1 MMKAEQFMEF
11 DASPIGSKSVRRE
24 VEGTLEGLFMKR
36 CEGVWQAIKDQSRL
50 FLQSRTFVIG
60 DLDRLIPHGSLDYLA
75 ATPST
80 MTFVFLVRTDRDR
93 KRLFEPQ
100 IAQSLN
106 DEKFFLLDLGCAPN
120 AQPERH
126 AAFTIYFRTLV
137 ERLQPDRVTL
147 AKYSYQDDTLWL
159 EFGDGLERAL
169 KWSDLSFARKA
180 KFKPIYA
187 SAGDHGQSVSLKDT
201 GGQELDVDAG
211 ALRSLVDSGHRNAM
225 ESRDH
230 VERESVGSRLK
241 VIREELGLS
250 QEQLSKRSSIAQ
262 ESLSRIETGRRDPRT
277 DTLRKIAAGLGMT
290 LHDLLAAMHP

>member
-1 MMKAEQFMEF
+1 MKAEQLMEY

-36 CEGVWQAIKDQSRL
+36 CDGVWQTIKDQGWVC
-50 FLQSRTFVIG
+50 LQSRTFVIG
-60 DLDRLIPHGSLDYLA
+60 DLDKLIPRGSLDYLA

-126 AAFTIYFRTLV
+126 AAFTAYFRSLV

-169 KWSDLSFARKA
+169 KWSDLAFARKT
-180 KFKPIYA
+180 KFKPISA
-187 SAGDHGQSVSLKDT
+187 SAGDHGQSVSLKDA
-201 GGQELDVDAG
+201 GGKELDVDAG
-211 ALRSLVDSGHRNAM
+211 ALRSLADSGHRDAM
-225 ESRDH
+225 ETRDN
-230 VERESVGSRLK
+230 VERELAGSRLRA
-241 VIREELGLS
+241 IREQHGLS
-250 QEQLSKRSSIAQ
+250 QEQLSERSGIAQ

-277 DTLRKIAAGLGMT
+277 DTLRKIATGLGIT
-290 LHDLLAAMHP
+290 LHDLLSAIHR

>member
-1 MMKAEQFMEF
+1 MMVEQFIEY

-24 VEGTLEGLFMKR
+24 VEGSLEGLYMKR
-36 CEGVWQAIKDQSRL
+36 CDGVWKAIKDKGRL

-60 DLDRLIPHGSLDYLA
+60 DLDRLIPHGWSLDYLA

-120 AQPERH
+120 ARPERH
-126 AAFTIYFRTLV
+126 AAFTIFFRSLV

-147 AKYSYQDDTLWL
+147 AKYSLLDDTLWL

-169 KWSDLSFARKA
+169 IWSDLAFARKT
-180 KFKPIYA
+180 KFKPISA
-187 SAGDHGQSVSLKDT
+187 SAGDHGQSVSMIDASGK
-201 GGQELDVDAG
+201 ELDVDAG
-211 ALRSLVDSGHRNAM
+211 ALRSLVDSDHRTTM
-225 ESRDH
+225 ESRDYE
-230 VERESVGSRLK
+230 ERELVGSRLRA
-241 VIREELGLS
+241 IREQRGLS
-250 QEQLSKRSSIAQ
+250 QEQLSKRCGIAQ

-277 DTLRKIAAGLGMT
+277 DTLRKIAAGLGIT
-290 LHDLLAAMHP
+290 LHDLLSAIHS

>member
-1 MMKAEQFMEF
+1 MKTETFMAY

-36 CEGVWQAIKDQSRL
+36 CEGVWQAIKDQGRL
-50 FLQSRTFVIG
+50 FFKSRTFVIG
-60 DLDRLIPHGSLDYLA
+60 DLDRLIPHGWSLDYLA

-106 DEKFFLLDLGCAPN
+106 DEKFFLLDLGCAPS

-126 AAFTIYFRTLV
+126 AAFATYFRSLV

-147 AKYSYQDDTLWL
+147 AKYSFQDDTLWL

-169 KWSDLSFARKA
+169 RWSNLEFARKA
-180 KFKPIYA
+180 KFKPISA
-187 SAGDHGQSVSLKDT
+187 SAGDHGQSVSMTDSSGK
-201 GGQELDVDAG
+201 ELDVDAG
-211 ALRSLVDSGHRNAM
+211 ALRSLVDSGHRTAM
-225 ESRDH
+225 EFRDQA
-230 VERESVGSRLK
+230 ERELVGSRLRA
-241 VIREELGLS
+241 IREQSSLS
-250 QEQLSKRSSIAQ
+250 QEQLSKRSGIAQ

-277 DTLRKIAAGLGMT
+277 DTLRKIAAGLDIT
-290 LHDLLAAMHP
+290 LHDLLSEIHQ